1 MSVYY
6 KSLLVFDKE
15 KKKARKIEF
24 HHGVN
29 IITSKLN
36 SVGKT
41 SLSLML
47 LYSFGAK
54 VRFSDKW
61 DLNNIFTKLT
71 IEKDSEEFT
80 IIRHKDTYSIITGED
95 TFFYAVQKNGFA
107 EKLYELLGLTIK
119 IKDKNADSYSTA
131 VPSLYLLPYFLS
143 QTKTDEDRSV
153 FDDLNMYSK
162 TDLYDSLYYHV
173 GALDNNYSS
182 VISQLTQSKKRL
194 EELLRAREKQLNEIK
209 YLEEKLEE
217 NKSTKLVDS
226 DDDLDADIAAYES
239 YSRASQEYYSL
250 VKTHASIKHKI
261 KLLNKT
267 LSDNSVYTA
276 KLLKEEDVFCPVC
289 KSNIT
294 EFISS
299 ALKVGTAESDIN
311 AELAELKAESLT
323 VSRKIARAKEK
334 LDSLRQKIMLIETHR
349 ENIKI
354 TRAIIVWNEELTS
367 AKADFADTQLQIRE
381 YEKQIGEHTKSVRAY
396 SERKQSADS
405 KYRVSFAELLK
416 ATNINTEGVDI
427 GKLGLYETIHLS
439 GSEIPRVAISRFF
452 ALLESKSSDS
462 IIMPIIFDFP
472 NLDMTE
478 ENLIKCF
485 KTMCDRIADTDTY
498 PQSFVFSINCE
509 ERIAKAGA
517 HIDDSFVID
526 IEKLPGDDEKAPQL
540 LCKNDYDMYAQEINE
555 MLNS

>member
-1 MSVYY
+1 MSIYY
-6 KSLLVFDKE
+6 KSILVFDKE

-367 AKADFADTQLQIRE
+367 AKAGFADTQLQIRE

-526 IEKLPGDDEKAPQL
+526 IEKLPGDDDKAPQL